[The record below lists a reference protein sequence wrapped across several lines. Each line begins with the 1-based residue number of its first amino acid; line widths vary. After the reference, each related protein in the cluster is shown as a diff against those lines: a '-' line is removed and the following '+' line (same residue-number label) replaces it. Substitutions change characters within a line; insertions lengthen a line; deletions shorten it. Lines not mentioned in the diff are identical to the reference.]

1 MSKLIKEQQTRKEW
15 SIELYSSSPE
25 STAVII
31 NNLNKCTV
39 WKLHT
44 EDTLLDIKCVTIL
57 SEILKTNKTIKR
69 LELRSSSL
77 TGGIKQVSD
86 ALIIN
91 AILEKLV
98 LYDVTGITDEDMTHL
113 SNMLAVNE
121 SLKKL
126 RLLYCNIT
134 DIGVQYICQG
144 LFINQ
149 TLTTLDI
156 GGNPQIT
163 SVSMKAIVGLLRTTT
178 SLRRLDLDGN
188 SLNDDDIK
196 TICTS
201 LSKNTTLQKLYLSRR
216 HEENCKTLDTY
227 QVIKDRLKFSYL

>member
-1 MSKLIKEQQTRKEW
+1 MSTLIKEQQTRKEW

-57 SEILKTNKTIKR
+57 SEILKINKTIKR

-86 ALIIN
+86 ALISN

-144 LFINQ
+144 LFKNQ

-163 SVSMKAIVGLLRTTT
+163 SVSMKAIAGLLHMTT